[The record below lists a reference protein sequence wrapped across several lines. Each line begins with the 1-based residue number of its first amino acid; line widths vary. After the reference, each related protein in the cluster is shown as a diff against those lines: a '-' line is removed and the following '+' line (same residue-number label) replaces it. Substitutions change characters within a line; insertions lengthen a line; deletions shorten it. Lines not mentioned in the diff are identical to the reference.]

1 MRVRRDPGAPVG
13 SPLYWAQNR
22 GMNFISSDVVGMV
35 LRILL
40 AMAFVGMGI
49 THFLPT
55 VQRTMA
61 AMVPPALR
69 GEGMAS
75 PRNLVIVTGVCEIAG
90 GVGLLIPA
98 TTVIA
103 AICLIVFLVAVF
115 PANVYAAAHKE
126 RFGRAAFPL
135 VPRTIG
141 QIILI
146 LLLVAAAVLR

>member
-1 MRVRRDPGAPVG
+1 MEYVALNVIG
-13 SPLYWAQNR
+13 L
-22 GMNFISSDVVGMV
+22 V

-40 AMAFVGMGI
+40 ALAFIGMGV
-49 THFLPT
+49 THFLPA

-61 AMVPPALR
+61 AMIPPALR
-69 GEGMAS
+69 WKGVAS
-75 PRNLVIVTGVCEIAG
+75 PRNLVIFTGVCEIAG

-98 TTVIA
+98 TTVA
-103 AICLIVFLVAVF
+103 AAVSLIVFLVAVF

-146 LLLVAAAVLR
+146 VLLIAIALLS

>member
-1 MRVRRDPGAPVG
+1 MRRDHEAPDCP
-13 SPLYWAQNR
+13 PLYWLHNR
-22 GMNFISSDVVGMV
+22 VMDSVTFAVIGLA

-40 AMAFVGMGI
+40 AAAFIGMGV
-49 THFLPT
+49 THFVPA

-61 AMVPPALR
+61 AMIPPPLR
-69 GEGMAS
+69 WKGIAN

-90 GVGLLIPA
+90 GIGLLIPA
-98 TTVIA
+98 TTVA
-103 AICLIVFLVAVF
+103 AAFSLIVFLIAVF

-141 QIILI
+141 QIVLI
-146 LLLVAAAVLR
+146 VLLIVGAVLS